1 MVPHEYYKLTAGSP
15 KSYTFIQQPSQ
26 IPFTICFCGDCSSV
40 IGKGSSYNAAFAP
53 VYIVPAGSIDGGE
66 GLKIGKPG
74 AELWAPM
81 RAEWLK
87 DVEGSVQLQ
96 GFA

>member
-1 MVPHEYYKLTAGSP
+1 MVPRDSYKLTAGTP

-26 IPFTICFCGDCSSV
+26 IPFTISFCGDCSSV
-40 IGKGSSYNAAFAP
+40 IGKGSDNVAFAP

-66 GLKIGKPG
+66 GMKIGKPA

-81 RAEWLK
+81 RAEWLTE
-87 DVEGSVQLQ
+87 VEGTAQLQ

>member
-1 MVPHEYYKLTAGSP
+1 MVPRDAYKVTAGTP

-26 IPFTICFCGDCSSV
+26 VPFTIAFCGECSSV
-40 IGKGSSYNAAFAP
+40 IGKGSDNPAFAAA
-53 VYIVPAGSIDGGE
+53 YIVPAGSIDGGE
-66 GLKIGKPG
+66 AMKIGKPD

-81 RAEWLK
+81 RAGWLK
-87 DVEGSVQLQ
+87 EVEGCAQLQ